1 MVYPI
6 LPLYLTSVF
15 GASPAIIGSIEGIA
29 ESLASIL
36 KLVSGMI
43 ADKYDNKK
51 QLAFVGYLS
60 SFFNKIIILLSASW
74 GVFCL
79 HELLTVLGRAYTWRR
94 EMHLLRG
101 QQGISDEA
109 ILRTFYFGRLSGVIC
124 RHRSSHVICR
134 NRSSHC
140 LK

>member
-15 GASPAIIGSIEGIA
+15 GASPAIIGAIEGIA

-74 GVFCL
+74 GGILLARIVDRFGKGIHMAPRDALVAESARNGELGKAYGL
-79 HELLTVLGRAYTWRR
+79 HKAFDMLEASI
-94 EMHLLRG
+94 
-101 QQGISDEA
+101 GI
-109 ILRTFYFGRLSGVIC
+109 
-124 RHRSSHVICR
+124 
-134 NRSSHC
+134 
-140 LK
+140 